1 MERSQ
6 VPLRLKGN
14 PMFEYLITT
23 TDGYQVTVK
32 TAGDP
37 SVHPAVAGRIYN
49 VYTVGP
55 WPRVDAMSD
64 PTAKV

>member
-1 MERSQ
+1 
-6 VPLRLKGN
+6 
-14 PMFEYLITT
+14 MFEYLITT
-23 TDGYQVTVK
+23 TDGYQVTIK

-37 SVHPAVAGRIYN
+37 TVHPAVAGRIYN